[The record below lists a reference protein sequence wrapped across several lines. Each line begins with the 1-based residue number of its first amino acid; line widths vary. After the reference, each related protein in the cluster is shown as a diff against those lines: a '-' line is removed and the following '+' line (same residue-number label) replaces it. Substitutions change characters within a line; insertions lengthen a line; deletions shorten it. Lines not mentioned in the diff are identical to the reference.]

1 MTQKDLIRI
10 AEQEIEKNKRII
22 HICSSAKKG
31 GFYTITVKR
40 VTYDITGRLI
50 PNNFSIVA
58 RVTAFNKL
66 SLRVDVLASTG
77 NIHAKYPDR
86 LVDEPD
92 FFKSTVDY
100 ESVAD
105 LEKFNLDDAP
115 LRVTDILVSP
125 EFNNLFFKK

>member
-10 AEQEIEKNKRII
+10 AVQEIEKNKRII

-77 NIHAKYPDR
+77 NIHAKYPSKT
-86 LVDEPD
+86 VPD

-100 ESVAD
+100 ESVVD
-105 LEKFNLDDAP
+105 LEKFNPDDAP
-115 LRVTDILVSP
+115 LRVNDIYVSP
-125 EFNNLFFKK
+125 VFKNLFFNK